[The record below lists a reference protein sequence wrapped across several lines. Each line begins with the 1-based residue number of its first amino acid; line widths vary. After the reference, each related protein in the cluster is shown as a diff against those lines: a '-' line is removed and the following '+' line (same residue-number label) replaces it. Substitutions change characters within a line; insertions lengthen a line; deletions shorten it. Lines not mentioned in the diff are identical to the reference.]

1 MGLLNA
7 CKSYFSVE
15 QRIFG
20 CVLFKTEPFWM
31 GCRKLSNQGLLW
43 ICLTPLYDW
52 CKELTPLSLIQSD
65 ANLKPITTWKPVFS
79 CALGNLRGFTLSSL
93 IFWLI
98 VVITLVFGLR
108 HSIEKRSMSQLSSTA
123 INLYRSDGNN
133 LKLII
138 FSEKIF
144 AHSKTGYL
152 TYSPI
157 TNKKKSICYFRVA

>member
-1 MGLLNA
+1 MIGAKN
-7 CKSYFSVE
+7 SHH
-15 QRIFG
+15 
-20 CVLFKTEPFWM
+20 
-31 GCRKLSNQGLLW
+31 
-43 ICLTPLYDW
+43 
-52 CKELTPLSLIQSD
+52 SLIQSD
-65 ANLKPITTWKPVFS
+65 ANLKPITTWTPVFS

-157 TNKKKSICYFRVA
+157 TNKKKSIYVTFAWLRLLFGNMIRILSGFFLLLFLKIS